1 MRSEPGL
8 DQTRRVITIVEIPVA
23 PGAEQDRLCHDVA
36 AVDAAANLAR
46 YGRTDLADSASRW
59 VSSLATQRYTTK
71 TMLLARGGD
80 TDEPLGWLHAALPL
94 TDNTR
99 LAGVQLVVDP
109 AAPVADIV
117 SALLADLTPRLRT
130 AGRHVV
136 QVWSAHGR
144 PTDPEA
150 PRLDPASGAGHLQ
163 ADALALA
170 LIGAGF
176 TLEQV
181 ERYSVLDV
189 PAAVGPVHGLAERA
203 ARAAAGYDTL
213 TWVDATPADVVD
225 QMAALRSRMS
235 VDAPAAGL
243 EVEEEVWDA
252 ERVRHTD
259 QAVLAAG
266 RSILT
271 TAGRHVASGQ
281 LVAYTQL
288 TLPHHTPEVAFQED
302 TLVHGGHR
310 GHRLGMLVKTRNL
323 LALAERAPAVRRVH
337 TWNADEN
344 AHMLAINVE
353 LGFRTEGAVGGWQL
367 RLEP

>member
-1 MRSEPGL
+1 M
-8 DQTRRVITIVEIPVA
+8 ITVVEIPVA
-23 PGAEQDRLCHDVA
+23 PGSGQDRLCHDVA
-36 AVDAAANLAR
+36 AVDVAANLAR

-59 VSSLATQRYTTK
+59 VSSLANQRYTTK

-80 TDEPLGWLHAALPL
+80 TDAPLGWLHAALPL

-109 AAPVADIV
+109 AAPVADVV
-117 SALLADLTPRLRT
+117 SALLADLTPRLRKSD
-130 AGRHVV
+130 RHVV
-136 QVWSAHGR
+136 QVWSAHG
-144 PTDPEA
+144 PPVDPQA
-150 PRLDPASGAGHLQ
+150 PRLDPASGAGHLD

-170 LIGAGF
+170 LVGAGF

-189 PAAVGPVHGLAERA
+189 PGALARAQELAARSE
-203 ARAAAGYDTL
+203 RAAAGYDTL
-213 TWVDATPADVVD
+213 TWSDATPTDFVD

-235 VDAPAAGL
+235 VDAPAAGM

-259 QAVLAAG
+259 QAILAAG

-271 TAGRHVASGQ
+271 TAARHRPSGR

-288 TLPHHTPEVAFQED
+288 TLPHHAPEVAFQDD
-302 TLVHGGHR
+302 TLVHGEHR
-310 GHRLGMLVKTRNL
+310 GHRLGMLVKTRNV

-353 LGFRTEGAVGGWQL
+353 LGFRTEGAEGAWQL